1 MWLVDDEAEGAGG
14 RFNWQ
19 AASMEAR
26 AHLTVRT
33 LHCPAPPPPPQD
45 AQVATLKEAAEGD
58 ASLRRQLEQEKAA
71 AQVRAA
77 GVGAA
82 HMGGS

>member
-1 MWLVDDEAEGAGG
+1 M
-14 RFNWQ
+14 
-19 AASMEAR
+19 
-26 AHLTVRT
+26 
-33 LHCPAPPPPPQD
+33 
-45 AQVATLKEAAEGD
+45 ATLKEAAEGD